1 MTTQLKILSLSLL
14 LALPLA
20 ANALER
26 MELLPSDAQNYVRI
40 SDVSDFLGQLK
51 LSSIGKLWADPQ
63 FQDFLGKPDADTW
76 KELFFEDVS
85 DAETELIMEVITL
98 FKGEVVVGFN
108 IAEEEF
114 YAAVAMDE
122 ADYRRGTELDRRMQE
137 ISDNPEDIVKH
148 AFQDVEIIQYIENGG
163 TPNEDSEWEVYLKG
177 TMCMSSSREWVEKCI
192 VQLKKETPTEP
203 AGNPTFSLKLAL
215 SSLIR
220 ETILEELKAEASP
233 MFDPEVLLDALGLMG
248 IENYSLK
255 IELKDTEMVA
265 DSTLRVSDLTKGI
278 FTILSVEPVELPTA
292 AFIPEN
298 IASIEVARFDLLRFW
313 QEIPTVLSTAMP
325 TVKPQF
331 DMVMAML
338 PVQLGINLEQ
348 DLLANLGTKYLSFT
362 VANGDTPTSIV
373 ALELK
378 DAAAFNTGLGTL
390 LAAPALQAQLSSV
403 LKTEEFLDHTLHT
416 VNDDDPDNAA
426 SFGVVGDYLLYGTPS
441 SLRQMIRRKGS
452 DTAASSSYERSPLV
466 KELRKQVPTGA
477 FAFSAVD
484 WKKGMDI
491 IIREFK
497 KPGIMEPMQ
506 QSWAMSGSP
515 LPPPDIDK
523 LPPTD
528 HIASFFNMS
537 YQYTEA
543 TGEGLHQRIILKY

>member
-1 MTTQLKILSLSLL
+1 MTTQLKTLSLSLL

-26 MELLPSDAQNYVRI
+26 TELLPPNAQNYVRI
-40 SDVSDFLGQLK
+40 SNVSDFLGKLK
-51 LSSIGKLWADPQ
+51 LSSLGKLWVDPQ
-63 FQDFLGKPDADTW
+63 FQDFIGNPDAETW
-76 KELFFEDVS
+76 KELFFEEET
-85 DAETELIMEVITL
+85 DAEAELNIEMLKLVQ
-98 FKGEVVVGFN
+98 GEVVVGFN
-108 IAEEEF
+108 MEEEF
-114 YAAVAMDE
+114 FAIAAMDE
-122 ADYRRGTELDRRMQE
+122 AAHHRGRELELKLQE
-137 ISDNPEDIVKH
+137 ISDDPDDIVKSS
-148 AFQDVEIIQYIENGG
+148 FQGVEILQYIGNGG
-163 TPNEDSEWEVYLKG
+163 TPEEESTWEAHLKG
-177 TMCMSSSREWVEKCI
+177 TLLAGSSREWVEKCI
-192 VQLKKETPTEP
+192 VQLKEEAPAEP
-203 AGNPTFSLKLAL
+203 EGNPTFSLKLAL

-220 ETILEELKAEASP
+220 EGLLEELKAEASP
-233 MFDPEVLLDALGLMG
+233 LFDPEILLDALGLMG

-265 DSTLRVSDLTKGI
+265 DSTLRVSDLTKGL
-278 FTILSVEPVELPTA
+278 FTILSVEPVELPTVT
-292 AFIPEN
+292 FIPES

-338 PVQLGINLEQ
+338 PAQLGINLEQ
-348 DLLANLGTKYLSFT
+348 DLLANLGTKYFSFT

-378 DAAAFNTGLGTL
+378 DAAAFKTGLGTL

-452 DTAASSSYERSPLV
+452 DTAASSSYERSSLV
-466 KELRKQVPTGA
+466 KKLREQVPSGA

-484 WKKGMDI
+484 WKKGMDMI
-491 IIREFK
+491 IHEFS
-497 KPGIMEPMQ
+497 KPEIIEPMQ

-543 TGEGLHQRIILKY
+543 TGEGIHQRIILKY